1 MRKIA
6 TFKSDLSSE
15 KSVGTP
21 TKILV
26 GFGRDAR
33 ASADRNRGMNIE
45 LYNEVEEQEQEH
57 DSSQLVECDA
67 NMTDLLSDNNEAQQ
81 NALSLHQS
89 SAAQDI

>member
-6 TFKSDLSSE
+6 TFKSDLSSVAASE

-33 ASADRNRGMNIE
+33 ASADKNRGMNIE
-45 LYNEVEEQEQEH
+45 LYNEVEEQE
-57 DSSQLVECDA
+57 
-67 NMTDLLSDNNEAQQ
+67 
-81 NALSLHQS
+81 
-89 SAAQDI
+89 

>member
-21 TKILV
+21 KKILV

-33 ASADRNRGMNIE
+33 ASADKNRGMNIE
-45 LYNEVEEQEQEH
+45 LYNEVEEQE
-57 DSSQLVECDA
+57 
-67 NMTDLLSDNNEAQQ
+67 
-81 NALSLHQS
+81 
-89 SAAQDI
+89 